1 MGNALKAED
10 VSRFGGGV
18 DSLQDARHG
27 ERLLRKNAGRSVVDN
42 GIDPLC
48 RLQHRGIR
56 AGHTIK
62 EGGAC
67 GGEIGLEYVAC

>member
-18 DSLQDARHG
+18 DTLQDARHG

-42 GIDPLC
+42 AGTPCVLPEQAFTVTRILEGIYTSAKPGDIF
-48 RLQHRGIR
+48 RF
-56 AGHTIK
+56 
-62 EGGAC
+62 
-67 GGEIGLEYVAC
+67 